1 MRTRRGGLILTVFL
15 QIFFTGLQRTCSVQF
30 PWWLRPSCRHG
41 WPAGCGS
48 RSQAPQSVAVGQA
61 RWSVYSQPSWDPR
74 QTAVC
79 TPAYTLVTQHLITR
93 HKIVFAN
100 GVCLTSFN
108 CLASLFLECYYHS
121 LCMYVCYVYSE
132 QNRTEPNRTEP
143 NRTEQNRTFV
153 LVCYWIILNVNY
165 LYHEYYANET
175 CYFY

>member
-1 MRTRRGGLILTVFL
+1 MRTRRRGLILTVFL

-61 RWSVYSQPSWDPR
+61 RRSVYSQPSWDPR

-100 GVCLTSFN
+100 GVCLTAFN
-108 CLASLFLECYYHS
+108 CLASLFLECYS
-121 LCMYVCYVYSE
+121 VMLLSVCACTFVTCTLIKIE
-132 QNRTEPNRTEP
+132 QNRTEQNSTVL
-143 NRTEQNRTFV
+143 NRTEQFACTLHRMLDICVRNP
-153 LVCYWIILNVNY
+153 
-165 LYHEYYANET
+165 HME
-175 CYFY
+175 